1 MTDSAPS
8 AERAQPHATDLK
20 DPDCWKM
27 FGEGIAP
34 IFTIPVEAH
43 VVIFNNLHLLDAVS
57 LSLTCTYLY
66 ALSPTRFIAIRRARH
81 YINTRS
87 ANDAPIIP
95 LNLGA
100 PDSAFPLVKGC
111 TLCLPA
117 LYYPCHCELHF
128 HIEKFMPAHL
138 KYCNSCRMF
147 TLNYEESQR
156 RLRLERRNG
165 NQRLSRPAGRG
176 VLFNWVPEL
185 YYDEHDEQPSAVP
198 TPGPDHDVQMEEIE
212 DEEES
217 LASTASPSFIQPGA
231 EPGPDSQVQER
242 DEEGSL
248 PSTVSAYSENEI
260 LRLEIRRLRE
270 QVRNRDRHIDRLDD
284 FVNILRQPVHQR
296 LISNL
301 PLNNPQQEF
310 TVVHS
315 GIQLPPIPGNPPVN
329 PNTLREIDINEDGTA
344 FRGLQGQR
352 LPRLNIEFP
361 FLAVNPEPEQW
372 NTSLHGSSR
381 WIRILEDTNPRRG
394 DELCGRCNIPYSL
407 ANDCGRQHIVPRQ
420 PGQRDRVRRWYNES
434 RSNQYGRT
442 VYESEGSTT
451 DGDSYNMM

>member
-1 MTDSAPS
+1 MADSAPS
-8 AERAQPHATDLK
+8 AERAQQHAMDLK
-20 DPDCWKM
+20 DPDCWKT
-27 FGEGIAP
+27 FGGGIAP
-34 IFTIPVEAH
+34 IFAIPVEAH
-43 VVIFNNLHLLDAVS
+43 VVRFNNLHLLDAFS

-95 LNLGA
+95 LSLGV

-156 RLRLERRNG
+156 RLRLERRSG
-165 NQRLSRPAGRG
+165 NQRRSRPAGRG

-198 TPGPDHDVQMEEIE
+198 TPGPDPDVQMEGIE

-217 LASTASPSFIQPGA
+217 LPSTAFPSTAFPSTAQSAA
-231 EPGPDSQVQER
+231 EPGPDPSVEER
-242 DEEGSL
+242 DEEESL
-248 PSTVSAYSENEI
+248 SSTASPHSLHSENER
-260 LRLEIRRLRE
+260 LRLEVRHLRE
-270 QVRNRDRHIDRLDD
+270 QIRIQDQHMDQLNE
-284 FVNILRQPVHQR
+284 FATILQQPAHQR
-296 LISNL
+296 LFSNL
-301 PLNNPQQEF
+301 PLNNPQQDF

-315 GIQLPPIPGNPPVN
+315 GI
-329 PNTLREIDINEDGTA
+329 
-344 FRGLQGQR
+344 
-352 LPRLNIEFP
+352 
-361 FLAVNPEPEQW
+361 
-372 NTSLHGSSR
+372 
-381 WIRILEDTNPRRG
+381 
-394 DELCGRCNIPYSL
+394 
-407 ANDCGRQHIVPRQ
+407 
-420 PGQRDRVRRWYNES
+420 
-434 RSNQYGRT
+434 
-442 VYESEGSTT
+442 
-451 DGDSYNMM
+451 